1 MYKMRH
7 RTYAVSAG
15 FVITGGALVATGV
28 TLDSTPSAI
37 AGVALCISAQL
48 ATCMHVLHGWI
59 VNTAAER
66 TSLAD
71 ARQHLDQQSAKYA
84 AAMLAN
90 EAEQERIR
98 RDAVAAARRHD
109 AALEVARNQLRV
121 EFEENRAELISRAM
135 ETALRLKQSGA
146 LDEPAARE
154 RVIVPFPQQS
164 AEHEHARE
172 RGRGV
177 IP

>member
-1 MYKMRH
+1 MHIKRH

-15 FVITGGALVATGV
+15 FVLTGGALVATGV
-28 TLDSTPSAI
+28 TLDSTPCAI

-48 ATCMHVLHGWI
+48 AACMHVLHRWI
-59 VNTAAER
+59 TNTAAER
-66 TSLAD
+66 ASLTD

-90 EAEQERIR
+90 AAEQERIR
-98 RDAVAAARRHD
+98 RDAIAAACRRD
-109 AALEVARNQLRV
+109 AILAGERIALQK

-146 LDEPAARE
+146 LDEPATRE
-154 RVIVPFPQQS
+154 RVIVPFPKQS
-164 AEHEHARE
+164 AEHERIRE
-172 RGRGV
+172 RGRDV